1 MNLRK
6 RKNIT
11 SQDALH
17 SKEYKRDNSTN
28 LKHRSKTSICF
39 KKKVNITNKID
50 WNTMISASSVRNY
63 MLDDPLIDWLK
74 FYNIKTISCKPKK
87 KTTNLSIL
95 NVISHG
101 MSHNEDI
108 SHTNFIMSEGIKFE
122 KQVIDQ
128 LKLKYPNDFIQ
139 VGESIDSRS
148 GEKFQET
155 LDYMKH
161 GIDIIY
167 QGVLHDYKNKLYGC
181 PDLLVKT
188 NRLNDIF
195 ECNLHLPIDLND
207 NHYSIVDIKHS
218 TLHFAC
224 DNTHLLNSGNIAA
237 YKGQILIY
245 CKILDSIQ
253 TTNSY
258 GYILGK
264 NNIMATIN
272 YSNYD
277 KNYIEKVDK
286 AISWLHEMRNDGYKW
301 HLLPRPSRNEL
312 YPNMKND
319 KDFQYSKLKNELSNK
334 IGEIT
339 SIWNCGFNKRN
350 IAHSKS
356 IYSWKNKKANS
367 SVFGFNKNKTSITID
382 KIVEINQSKRIKIRT
397 EDLLQ
402 SSEKW
407 RKFDDNIMEFYI
419 DYETINNNIGQ
430 LSENNCGDYIFMIG
444 IGWEENNKWMFKNF
458 ILDRLTKESELDMM
472 KSFWDFIN
480 IKKTAL
486 GYTDT
491 IFIHWTQAEK
501 LFYNKFLYKHDNIN
515 DYNFPQMNFYDLYQL
530 FLNNCIVVNG
540 ALDFKL
546 KSIAGAMYRNKLIK
560 SHWDNSNPCMNG
572 LDAMLM
578 AYNLYKRNDSVEND
592 IMKNIAQYN
601 EIDCKVMW
609 EIFNVL
615 RKV

>member
-1 MNLRK
+1 MILRK
-6 RKNIT
+6 RKNVM
-11 SQDALH
+11 SQSEDYPTH
-17 SKEYKRDNSTN
+17 STN
-28 LKHRSKTSICF
+28 FEHRLNTLQN
-39 KKKVNITNKID
+39 KKCDRDKID

-74 FYNIKTISCKPKK
+74 FYNIKTLSCKPKK
-87 KTTNLSIL
+87 KTNILSISHI
-95 NVISHG
+95 ISHNG
-101 MSHNEDI
+101 LNSDTT
-108 SHTNFIMSEGIKFE
+108 HTNFIMSEGIKFE
-122 KQVIDQ
+122 KQVVDQ

-148 GEKFQET
+148 KEKFQET
-155 LDYMKH
+155 LEYMKQ
-161 GIDIIY
+161 GVDIIY

-195 ECNLHLPIDLND
+195 ECNLPIDSND

-218 TLHFAC
+218 TLNFAC
-224 DNTHLLNSGNIAA
+224 DNIHLLNSGSISA

-253 TTNSY
+253 KNNSN

-277 KNYIEKVDK
+277 KNYIEKVDR
-286 AISWLHEMRNDGYKW
+286 AISWLHEMRNNGYKW
-301 HLLPRPSRNEL
+301 CLLPKPSRSEL

-367 SVFGFNKNKTSITID
+367 TIFGFNKNKTSIMID
-382 KIVEINQSKRIKIRT
+382 KILQVNQSKRIKIRT

-407 RKFDDNIMEFYI
+407 KNFGDNIMEFYI

-430 LSENNCGDYIFMIG
+430 LIEDNCGDYIFMIG

-458 ILDRLTKESELDMM
+458 ILNRLTKDSELDMM
-472 KSFWDFIN
+472 KLFWDFVN
-480 IKKTAL
+480 IKKTEL

-501 LFYNKFLYKHDNIN
+501 LFYNKFLYKHININ
-515 DYNFPQMNFYDLYQL
+515 DYNFPQINFYDLYQL

-546 KSIAGAMYRNKLIK
+546 KNIAGAMHRNKLIK
-560 SHWDNSNPCMNG
+560 SYWDKSNPCMNG

-578 AYNLYKRNDSVEND
+578 AYNLYKRNEDVDND
-592 IMKNIAQYN
+592 IMENIARYN

-609 EIFNVL
+609 EILQYL

>member
-6 RKNIT
+6 RKNID
-11 SQDALH
+11 SI
-17 SKEYKRDNSTN
+17 N
-28 LKHRSKTSICF
+28 LEHRPKTIKLPNDQC
-39 KKKVNITNKID
+39 NQID
-50 WNTMISASSVRNY
+50 WNTMVSASSIRNY

-74 FYNIKTISCKPKK
+74 FYNIKTTSCKPKK
-87 KTTNLSIL
+87 KNTNLSIL
-95 NVISHG
+95 SN
-101 MSHNEDI
+101 MTDTTLT
-108 SHTNFIMSEGIKFE
+108 HTNFIMSEGIKFE
-122 KQVIDQ
+122 KQVVDQ
-128 LKLKYPNDFIQ
+128 LKLKYPNNIVQ

-148 GEKFQET
+148 KKKFQET
-155 LDYMKH
+155 LEYMKQ
-161 GIDIIY
+161 GVDIIY

-181 PDLLVKT
+181 PDLLVRT
-188 NRLNDIF
+188 TRLNDIF
-195 ECNLHLPIDLND
+195 DCNLPLPIDLD
-207 NHYSIVDIKHS
+207 DTHYSIVDIKHS
-218 TLHFAC
+218 TLNFAC
-224 DNTHLLNSGNIAA
+224 DNIHLLNSGSVAA

-253 TTNSY
+253 KNNSY

-286 AISWLHEMRNDGYKW
+286 AILWLHEMRRDGYKW

-367 SVFGFNKNKTSITID
+367 SVFGFNRNKTSIIVD
-382 KIVEINQSKRIKIRT
+382 KILEINQSKRIKIRT

-407 RKFDDNIMEFYI
+407 QNFGDNIMEFYI
-419 DYETINNNIGQ
+419 DYETINNNMGQ
-430 LSENNCGDYIFMIG
+430 LIEDNCGDYIFMIG

-458 ILDRLTKESELDMM
+458 ILDSLTKESELDMM
-472 KSFWDFIN
+472 KLFWDFVN
-480 IKKTAL
+480 IKKIEL
-486 GYTDT
+486 GYTDS

-501 LFYNKFLYKHDNIN
+501 LFYNKFLYKHNNIN
-515 DYNFPQMNFYDLYQL
+515 DYNFPQINFYDLYQL

-540 ALDFKL
+540 SLDFKL
-546 KSIAGAMYRNKLIK
+546 KNIAGAMYRNKLIK
-560 SHWDNSNPCMNG
+560 SHWDNSNPCVNG

-578 AYNLYKRNDSVEND
+578 AYNLYKRNENVDSS

-609 EIFNVL
+609 EILQYL